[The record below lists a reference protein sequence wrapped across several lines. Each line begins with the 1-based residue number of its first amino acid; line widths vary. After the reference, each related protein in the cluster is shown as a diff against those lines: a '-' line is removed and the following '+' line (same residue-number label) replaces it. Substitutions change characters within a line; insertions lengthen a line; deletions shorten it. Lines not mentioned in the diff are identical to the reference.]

1 MNKRMI
7 FYPLLLLCL
16 LTILSACTTVYS
28 LRLPAGQA
36 SGGPG
41 GQGIGQGGGPG
52 GQGIGQGGGPGG
64 QGTSREEQGGSGETS
79 REEQG
84 GSGEVSLPTKVDHL
98 FFEPRCTLPIADFST
113 DKSYFVADFDANLS
127 IYSGRGRYLFA
138 LYPDLTPQE

>member
-36 SGGPG
+36 S
-41 GQGIGQGGGPG
+41 GGPG